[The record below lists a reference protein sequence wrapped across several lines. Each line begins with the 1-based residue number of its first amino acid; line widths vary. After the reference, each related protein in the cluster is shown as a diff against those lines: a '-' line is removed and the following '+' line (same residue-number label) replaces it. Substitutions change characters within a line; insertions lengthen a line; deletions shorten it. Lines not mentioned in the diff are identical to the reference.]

1 MNNYGEITNPAAA
14 ENNRCSLRKIARHE
28 EPEFSNASILNSME
42 KFVKAVN
49 EMEETILVPSRLLDL
64 AVGDANDTICPKA
77 GIVKGG
83 NVSGSGV
90 TSIKDS
96 LSNTDLYRLYNI
108 VNQMKVELLW
118 SQDSADESRDEEA
131 LDQQQQQQQQESLA
145 QHRAKAQAAGH
156 ARCPS
161 TTSMQSLQSASSLI
175 SATSSSGSA
184 SDSDSDLGIEN
195 DSGLESEEPSD
206 RLANLAADDFRR
218 HLRGLHRSI
227 SRMTEA
233 AEYLT
238 LRYQADVGGQV

>member
-1 MNNYGEITNPAAA
+1 MNYSEMGGTVTTA
-14 ENNRCSLRKIARHE
+14 ENNRCSLRRIARHE

-42 KFVKAVN
+42 KFVRTVN

-64 AVGDANDTICPKA
+64 AVGDASDTICQKA
-77 GIVKGG
+77 EGKH
-83 NVSGSGV
+83 
-90 TSIKDS
+90 TIKET
-96 LSNTDLYRLYNI
+96 LPNTDLYRLYNI

-118 SQDSADESRDEEA
+118 SQENPAENLADEHQEQEA
-131 LDQQQQQQQQESLA
+131 Q
-145 QHRAKAQAAGH
+145 RAKAQVAAMEHARLGH

-161 TTSMQSLQSASSLI
+161 TTSMQSVQSASSMV
-175 SATSSSGSA
+175 SSSSA
-184 SDSDSDLGIEN
+184 SDSDSDTGIEN

-206 RLANLAADDFRR
+206 RLANLAAENFKR